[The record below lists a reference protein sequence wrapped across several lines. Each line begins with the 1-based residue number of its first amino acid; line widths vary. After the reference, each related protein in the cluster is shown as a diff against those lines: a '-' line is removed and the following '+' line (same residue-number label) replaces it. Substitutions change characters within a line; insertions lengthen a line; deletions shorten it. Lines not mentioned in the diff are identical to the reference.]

1 MTKNNILFLLTMTL
15 IVFFLD
21 QRASAQQID
30 TRCKRFQELLRQEGV
45 SLTTYTPDELQI
57 VGQALEPIV
66 SIKNSSSRSLELPDI
81 AKACGVYVD
90 TSHPAINHRSAT
102 HQRWKDIDFCSFET
116 VVLAAGETREFL
128 LAIDKNSFTEDDVKE
143 QPAWIPRASKEP
155 GKHRYIVDLGRQWI
169 SGEYTSSEVEVE
181 DYVCFAKR
189 GATSNTIAKGTA
201 NDTKQFCQIAAIV
214 RLESQVFLLTGS
226 APVDLKLF
234 AVWQEELTL
243 TKEKRRQDKFLAS
256 LAPIRFLALDES
268 VRFSGTRL
276 QDVIPIDKF
285 ALLTS
290 SGKTVSLQQVKE
302 RQVQQA
308 YARSH
313 RK

>member
-1 MTKNNILFLLTMTL
+1 MTL

-81 AKACGVYVD
+81 AKASGVYVD

>member
-1 MTKNNILFLLTMTL
+1 MAKNNILFLLTMTL
-15 IVFFLD
+15 IVYSLD

-30 TRCKRFQELLRQEGV
+30 TRCKRFQELLLQEGV
-45 SLTTYTPDELQI
+45 SLATYTPDGLQI

-66 SIKNSSSRSLELPDI
+66 SIKNSSLRSLEVPDI
-81 AKACGVYVD
+81 TKASGVYVD
-90 TSHPAINHRSAT
+90 TSHPAINHRSVN

-116 VVLAAGETREFL
+116 IVLAAGETKEFL
-128 LAIDKNSFTEDDVKE
+128 LAVDKKSFTEVDVTE

-226 APVDLKLF
+226 AAVDLKLF
-234 AVWQEELTL
+234 AVWRDELMRIQ
-243 TKEKRRQDKFLAS
+243 EKRRQDSFLAS
-256 LAPIRFLALDES
+256 LAPIRILALDES
-268 VRFSGTRL
+268 VRFSGAKI
-276 QDVIPIDKF
+276 QDLIPIEKF
-285 ALLTS
+285 GLLTAG
-290 SGKTVSLQQVKE
+290 GKTIQLQEVKE
-302 RQVQQA
+302 RQAEQA